1 MHGKGCSCTRLQAK
15 DNEEA
20 ETVTT
25 AIIDLAKAFDKV
37 ELRVAWELCVA
48 SQFPA
53 DLLGTIFS
61 YFVMERRL
69 CVDGCFGT
77 PLLTTSAILSGSK
90 WSCMILK
97 AVMLQPMD
105 GLQARFPEP
114 RQYGRPRV
122 IQRHLRTPT
131 KG

>member
-37 ELRVAWELCVA
+37 ELHVAWELCVA

-53 DLLGTIFS
+53 DLRGAICS

-69 CVDGCFGT
+69 
-77 PLLTTSAILSGSK
+77 
-90 WSCMILK
+90 
-97 AVMLQPMD
+97 
-105 GLQARFPEP
+105 
-114 RQYGRPRV
+114 
-122 IQRHLRTPT
+122 
-131 KG
+131 